1 MKAEVRRR
9 AGSKD
14 FVAAVTSCTF
24 GSGCMSA
31 KTEELSVS
39 SRLERL
45 LHFVTGPSARDVPK
59 VGIGSVAALQRV
71 TKRHQAVTGQKPT
84 VMTRISKPT
93 FTM

>member
-1 MKAEVRRR
+1 M
-9 AGSKD
+9 
-14 FVAAVTSCTF
+14 
-24 GSGCMSA
+24 
-31 KTEELSVS
+31 S